1 MLSCVR
7 WRDRLVE
14 VVTRANFL
22 LLRWGKEKLSPD
34 MCKAVAW
41 EETSTEQGLLMQERL
56 NLAHGKTIRRTA
68 HQTSAVHK
76 EDSET
81 STK

>member
-1 MLSCVR
+1 MVSCVR

-22 LLRWGKEKLSPD
+22 LLRWGKEKLSPEK
-34 MCKAVAW
+34 CRALAW

-56 NLAHGKTIRRTA
+56 NLAAREDNHKDCTSDICSTQRR
-68 HQTSAVHK
+68 Q
-76 EDSET
+76 
-81 STK
+81 